1 MSTLDTAV
9 LWSAT
14 SLAFDEK
21 KLGAAGLSV
30 RQRKLLALLNQP
42 ASVSQLAQ
50 RIALPD
56 DEVQL
61 ALERFAKLG
70 LAQSDAPTPFN
81 PMQVR
86 ASPAA
91 AGGAEKPSRMPLIIG
106 VAVASLALVAASAW
120 LLRGGSGK
128 TSLESAVARAAPAA
142 PITATGPTDSADS
155 KLPQFTAAPTA
166 ASAVPLAPAAPAIVP
181 PGTAAARAALAA
193 SAAATSLAAVTPGK
207 TTAAATTP
215 GLTEVPTPTATA
227 ATAAPTPTAP
237 ATTAAAAVAAPAVA
251 TIASPSTPPVA
262 AVAAVAPPP
271 PTPSTTLAAAPATL
285 ATRPAP
291 AIVREIKLINRVEPG
306 FPRGVD
312 AERGTVRARLQ
323 VDARG
328 NVTSVDIVES
338 NPPRVFDRTVRA
350 ALQQWRYEP
359 TGETFTT
366 AAEISFNR

>member
-30 RQRKLLALLNQP
+30 RQRKLLALLNHP

-61 ALERFAKLG
+61 ALQRFAKLG
-70 LAQSDAPTPFN
+70 LAQSDAPTAFN
-81 PMQVR
+81 PMQLR
-86 ASPAA
+86 DGPAH
-91 AGGAEKPSRMPLIIG
+91 AGVAEKPSRMPLVIG
-106 VAVASLALVAASAW
+106 IAVASLALVAASAW

-128 TSLESAVARAAPAA
+128 TSLESAVARAAPVSS
-142 PITATGPTDSADS
+142 PTATGPTDSADS
-155 KLPQFTAAPTA
+155 KLPQFAAAPTV
-166 ASAVPLAPAAPAIVP
+166 ASAVPLAPLAPAMVP

-193 SAAATSLAAVTPGK
+193 SAAATNLAAVTPGK
-207 TTAAATTP
+207 TTAAVTTP

-227 ATAAPTPTAP
+227 ATAAATPTAP

-251 TIASPSTPPVA
+251 TVAPASTPPVA
-262 AVAAVAPPP
+262 AVSPPL
-271 PTPSTTLAAAPATL
+271 PTPSATLAAATATPA
-285 ATRPAP
+285 ARPAP
-291 AIVREIKLINRVEPG
+291 AVVREIKLINRVEPG

-328 NVTSVDIVES
+328 NVTSVEIVES